1 MIGEAVVESQMCT
14 GETTA
19 SAYIPITSLMQSQQS
34 PDFN

>member
-1 MIGEAVVESQMCT
+1 MIGEAVIESQLCT

-19 SAYIPITSLMQSQQS
+19 SAYIPITSLVQSQQS